1 MDVKVPYATAGA
13 DEEVARQ
20 HYVRLPTPPQ
30 SLLARATEEAREE
43 VKEGGGAQTALPASG
58 GLHLFF
64 LPDEITLHVFGFLDA
79 RSLCLASQ
87 TCLRWYTVAH
97 DCNGLGPALI
107 HRYLHIAQKQLQ
119 AVNHQV
125 ALCRAQQQGGG
136 GGAKAVTPPVA
147 GSPVTPPRVDAKG
160 QPVDDRLGYLSMS
173 LELLEAYVTAKQ
185 SELRSNVLDA
195 RPELAHLL
203 SILTGQLNET
213 LAALREIAEGK
224 KTMNENFDIFE
235 LTLRRY
241 HFQFVEMF
249 PLATDTKKKREPISL
264 IIEDPTARALWDQH
278 VGKAVYLCDFE
289 EFFQNV
295 VLKAYG
301 STDHL
306 EEMRYCM
313 AYFLNFPRDNTVTVY
328 KWHILTRLFGP
339 WDSFFDN
346 IKLYVMG
353 QGFLGL
359 INRIRA
365 EELLRAAPDQLLIRF
380 SRTIPWALAFSYR
393 TKGVV
398 AHRTNQTSSSTNEAI
413 GKFLTELRKS
423 NPGLRLMPFKLNGK
437 AVYEKGTVSGYCDEA
452 NTYIS
457 RS

>member
-43 VKEGGGAQTALPASG
+43 VKDGGGAQTTLPASG
-58 GLHLFF
+58 GLHLF

-107 HRYLHIAQKQLQ
+107 HRKQLQ

-160 QPVDDRLGYLSMS
+160 QPMS

-213 LAALREIAEGK
+213 LAALREIAEVK

-380 SRTIPWALAFSYR
+380 SRTIPWALSLTEPMREQKAFSYR
-393 TKGVV
+393 TKGS
-398 AHRTNQTSSSTNEAI
+398 SSSTNEAI